1 MTSIKDVA
9 QRAGVG
15 VATVSRV
22 LNETGYVSVE
32 TRKKVQDAM
41 EELNYIPNEL
51 ARNLLHKKSGIV
63 AIIIPKISHP
73 FFAEFV
79 LYAEEELLKNGYKTM
94 ICSTYS
100 EQNYE
105 KEYLNMLNRHIV
117 DGIIAGGHT
126 LALED
131 YASVSRPVVALDR
144 FLGEHIPTVA
154 SDHRIGGRL
163 AAEKMIECG
172 CKCVVQVQ
180 GALVVDSPSH
190 ERHYEFERVM
200 KKHGV
205 KVYSYEMEWNDFD
218 YGRYEETARDIIK
231 KYPDIDGIFAVDVIA
246 MAFLKQ
252 LSRMKKNVPE
262 DVQVVGYDGTYIS
275 KVSVPELTVVE
286 QPIPELSR
294 RAVKMVIGMIE
305 GKRYKNKLVLLEPQM
320 RIGESTKNGQK

>member
-22 LNETGYVSVE
+22 LNETGYVSAE

-200 KKHGV
+200 KKHGRQV
-205 KVYSYEMEWNDFD
+205 PFCAAAPFSAAPCFFPYLPEPFCYL
-218 YGRYEETARDIIK
+218 RR
-231 KYPDIDGIFAVDVIA
+231 
-246 MAFLKQ
+246 FLQ
-252 LSRMKKNVPE
+252 IHGTQ
-262 DVQVVGYDGTYIS
+262 DVQSSGCQYSGFLFPGAFPPAS
-275 KVSVPELTVVE
+275 SVS
-286 QPIPELSR
+286 
-294 RAVKMVIGMIE
+294 AW
-305 GKRYKNKLVLLEPQM
+305 
-320 RIGESTKNGQK
+320 